1 MGRLKFKD
9 IDEWTPAS
17 ISIVDKPDH
26 PLAYFEVYENDEE
39 YVKKSIEIKKDE
51 IMSEQNPQK
60 ENIEQDG
67 MVTAPVGFFEK
78 LFGGF
83 VAKSTEPINDVPS
96 QNPDKN
102 SESDTEKILAAIAD
116 VKKDVK
122 SIDERVSKL
131 EGEETKED
139 EPDEEPAPGAVNKNK
154 EDPAKEDDKNKKED
168 KKPTKDTVVDTSSVV
183 AKSQALDPDNSK
195 VTTSDKS
202 LMERVGRNHNG
213 MTW

>member
-26 PLAYFEVYENDEE
+26 PLAYFEVYENDDE
-39 YVKKSIEIKKDE
+39 YVKKSIEIKKGE

-60 ENIEQDG
+60 ENIEQEG

-78 LFGGF
+78 LFGGL
-83 VAKSTEPINDVPS
+83 VTKSTEPISNVPS
-96 QNPDKN
+96 QNL
-102 SESDTEKILAAIAD
+102 ESDTEKILAAIAD

-131 EGEETKED
+131 EGEETNED
-139 EPDEEPAPGAVNKNK
+139 DDKSDDEPAPGAVNKNKK

-168 KKPTKDTVVDTSSVV
+168 KKPTKEEVVDTSSVV

>member
-9 IDEWTPAS
+9 IDEWTPSS

-26 PLAYFEVYENDEE
+26 QLAYFEVYENDEE
-39 YVKKSIEIKKDE
+39 YVKKSIEIKKGE

-60 ENIEQDG
+60 ENIEQEG

-78 LFGGF
+78 LFGGL
-83 VAKSTEPINDVPS
+83 VTKSTEPLNDVLS
-96 QNPDKN
+96 QN

-154 EDPAKEDDKNKKED
+154 EDSAKEDDKNKKED

>member
-26 PLAYFEVYENDEE
+26 PLAYFEVYENDDE
-39 YVKKSIEIKKDE
+39 YVKKSIEIKKGE

-60 ENIEQDG
+60 ENIEQEG

-78 LFGGF
+78 LFGGL
-83 VAKSTEPINDVPS
+83 VTKSTEPISNVPS
-96 QNPDKN
+96 QNL
-102 SESDTEKILAAIAD
+102 ESDTEKILAAIAD

-131 EGEETKED
+131 EGEETNED
-139 EPDEEPAPGAVNKNK
+139 DDKSDEEPAPGAVNKNK

-168 KKPTKDTVVDTSSVV
+168 KKPTKEEVVDTSSVV

>member
-26 PLAYFEVYENDEE
+26 PLAYFEVYENDDE
-39 YVKKSIEIKKDE
+39 YVKKSIEIKKGE

-60 ENIEQDG
+60 ENIEQEG

-78 LFGGF
+78 LFGGL
-83 VAKSTEPINDVPS
+83 VTKSTEPISNVPS
-96 QNPDKN
+96 QNL
-102 SESDTEKILAAIAD
+102 ESDTEKILAAIAD

-131 EGEETKED
+131 EGEETNED
-139 EPDEEPAPGAVNKNK
+139 DDKSDDEPAPGAVNKNK

-168 KKPTKDTVVDTSSVV
+168 KKPTKEEVVDTSSVV